1 MVHKGEIVEK
11 AVRSSGM
18 SITELSKRLGIS
30 RRHIYNIFNSYTIS
44 LELVLQIG
52 KIINYDFTLDFSEI
66 SNTNI
71 LLPENNIAE
80 NSNDTNANYWKNK
93 YLALLEE
100 YNKLLKELVGQNN
113 HI

>member
-30 RRHIYNIFNSYTIS
+30 RRHIYNIFNSYTLS
-44 LELVLQIG
+44 LELILQIG
-52 KIINYDFTLDFSEI
+52 KIINHDFTLDFSEI
-66 SNTNI
+66 NNTNK
-71 LLPENNIAE
+71 LLPD
-80 NSNDTNANYWKNK
+80 NSTTVIDEGLGSDYWKNK

-100 YNKLLKELVGQNN
+100 YNKLLKDLVNQNN
-113 HI
+113 HN